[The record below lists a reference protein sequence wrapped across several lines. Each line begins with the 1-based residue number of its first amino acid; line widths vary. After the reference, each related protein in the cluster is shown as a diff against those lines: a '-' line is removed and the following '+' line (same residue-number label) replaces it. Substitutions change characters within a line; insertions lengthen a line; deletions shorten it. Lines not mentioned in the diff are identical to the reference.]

1 MTEEKK
7 GKKDAALP
15 ESAGKFLQGC
25 RFNCSFDGV
34 KFYKDKKSDE
44 KKIRVDVML
53 AVTPAVLDAVP
64 DGIRN
69 LAERVKDVKF
79 DEILFAT
86 EFENRFISICG
97 RPKGAADV
105 EADKVTVKKVRLIS
119 GEKFESVFL
128 AFSFVIDHEDGAD
141 WLVSNYDRA
150 ALIEITDAQMDFAAG
165 AGA

>member
-1 MTEEKK
+1 MSEEQKK
-7 GKKDAALP
+7 KKDAALP

-44 KKIRVDVML
+44 KKIRVDVQVT
-53 AVTPAVLDAVP
+53 VTPEVIDSIPERIA
-64 DGIRN
+64 N
-69 LAERVKDVKF
+69 LAGSIKEIKF
-79 DEILFAT
+79 SEILFET

-105 EADKVTVKKVRLIS
+105 EADKVTVKKVRLIA

-128 AFSFVIDHEDGAD
+128 AFSFVIDHDDGAD

-150 ALIEITDAQMDFAAG
+150 ALIEITDAQMDLAAG
-165 AGA
+165 AAS